1 VRVRTTTL
9 AVVVVATALMLG
21 AIGLVLSLRH
31 SLTEEIR
38 RSAQLRADDVAA
50 ALESGTP
57 ISSLALAG
65 DDESFVQILGPT
77 GAVEAASP
85 NLATGAPVGEV
96 APGDSRRI
104 DDVPITEQEAGST
117 TPEEEQQDFMVA
129 ARAAVGPDQS
139 FLVLAGRSF
148 DVVNDSAAA
157 LTGVLMIGV
166 PILLLVLGGASW
178 VLIGRALA
186 PVEAMRREVD
196 EITSSALD
204 RRVPEPT
211 GTDEIS
217 RLAITLNSM
226 LERLER
232 AQLRQR
238 RFVSDAS
245 HELRSPV
252 AAIRQ
257 HAEVAVA
264 HPESTPVDELA
275 GEIVDETERLQRLV
289 DDLLLVARA
298 DEHTLAV
305 EQREVDLDDLVLEEA
320 RRLRE
325 ITPLRIDTSGVSAGR
340 VVGDAALLSRALRNL
355 ADNAS
360 RHASNVIALSVAED
374 DGVVR
379 LTVDDDGPGIP
390 PTERLNVFE
399 RFVRLDD
406 ARARDTGGSGLG
418 LSIVA
423 EVASVHGGVV
433 TATASPQGGAR
444 VEMAFPAAV

>member
-1 VRVRTTTL
+1 
-9 AVVVVATALMLG
+9 
-21 AIGLVLSLRH
+21 
-31 SLTEEIR
+31 
-38 RSAQLRADDVAA
+38 
-50 ALESGTP
+50 
-57 ISSLALAG
+57 
-65 DDESFVQILGPT
+65 
-77 GAVEAASP
+77 
-85 NLATGAPVGEV
+85 
-96 APGDSRRI
+96 
-104 DDVPITEQEAGST
+104 
-117 TPEEEQQDFMVA
+117 
-129 ARAAVGPDQS
+129 
-139 FLVLAGRSF
+139 
-148 DVVNDSAAA
+148 
-157 LTGVLMIGV
+157 
-166 PILLLVLGGASW
+166 
-178 VLIGRALA
+178 
-186 PVEAMRREVD
+186 
-196 EITSSALD
+196 
-204 RRVPEPT
+204 
-211 GTDEIS
+211 
-217 RLAITLNSM
+217 
-226 LERLER
+226 
-232 AQLRQR
+232 
-238 RFVSDAS
+238 
-245 HELRSPV
+245 V